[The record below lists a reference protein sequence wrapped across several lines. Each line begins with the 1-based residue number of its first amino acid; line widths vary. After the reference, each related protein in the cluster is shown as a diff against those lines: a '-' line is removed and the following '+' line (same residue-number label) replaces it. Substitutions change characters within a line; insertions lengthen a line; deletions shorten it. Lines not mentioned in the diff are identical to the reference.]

1 MERFLFFP
9 PLPSL
14 MFCFHLECFCFNLL
28 FAPQGGQLHQRPVG
42 AELPGH
48 RHLPEGGVLHQGRL
62 ANRRL
67 PRGLP
72 SELYC
77 TSFPRLLL
85 ALFRLML

>member
-1 MERFLFFP
+1 MSHFP
-9 PLPSL
+9 PLLSL
-14 MFCFHLECFCFNLL
+14 MFCFHLSRFRFNLL

-72 SELYC
+72 SKLYLHVIPSASAGSSRINAV
-77 TSFPRLLL
+77 T
-85 ALFRLML
+85 